1 MLIQVNLVIEIS
13 DSDFAEP
20 SSTNTER
27 NLQKRSRKRRP
38 SENAVTSP
46 SNSKSRKEDTTKPLC
61 CSNRKKQVFKEY
73 LEDESLWMKDI
84 LENVDRVW
92 EKQNCCQREVD
103 NYVKKW
109 DRFRAELDRFH
120 EGTAYLIKDTV
131 IREAYNRLED
141 ELDLFHIGVARFIRC
156 SKRFRREITDV
167 LTETKNHIQGCGAA
181 ERMVTERLEDSA

>member
-13 DSDFAEP
+13 DGDFAEP
-20 SSTNTER
+20 STNTER
-27 NLQKRSRKRRP
+27 NLQKRSRKRRR

-46 SNSKSRKEDTTKPLC
+46 SNSKSGKEDTTKPLRR
-61 CSNRKKQVFKEY
+61 SNRKKRVFKEY
-73 LEDESLWMKDI
+73 LEDENLWMKDT

-103 NYVKKW
+103 NHVKKW

-120 EGTAYLIKDTV
+120 EGTAHLIKDTV

-141 ELDLFHIGVARFIRC
+141 ELDLFHIGGARFIRR
-156 SKRFRREITDV
+156 SQRFSREMTDAM
-167 LTETKNHIQGCGAA
+167 TETKNYIQGCGAA
-181 ERMVTERLEDSA
+181 EKMATERLEDSA